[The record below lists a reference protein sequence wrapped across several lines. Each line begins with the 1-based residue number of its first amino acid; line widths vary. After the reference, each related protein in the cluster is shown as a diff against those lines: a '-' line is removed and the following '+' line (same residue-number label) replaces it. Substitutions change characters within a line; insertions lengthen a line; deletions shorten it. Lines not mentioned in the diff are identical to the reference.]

1 MAMTETDPT
10 FRAAMRSLIGERWGV
25 VWRTIPAA
33 ADPDNLEAVHDIRVA
48 SRRLRA
54 AMDVATGA
62 FPAGWYAPLHRTA
75 KEITAAL
82 GEVRD
87 RDVLIQHLA
96 AELERSPMHEKPGI
110 ALLIDRVERQRAK
123 ARTAMTAYLRDL
135 TTNGT
140 PEETIRRFGSSADP
154 QSPVAPVAPRE
165 RGR

>member
-1 MAMTETDPT
+1 MTEGDQT
-10 FRAAMRSLIGERWGV
+10 FRETMRALIGERWGV

-33 ADPDNLEAVHDIRVA
+33 ADPDDLEAVHDIRVA

-87 RDVLIQHLA
+87 RDVLIQHLT
-96 AELERSPMHEKPGI
+96 AELEQAPPHEKPGI
-110 ALLIDRVERQRAK
+110 ALLIERVERQRAK
-123 ARTAMTAYLRDL
+123 ARVVMAAYLREL
-135 TTNGT
+135 TTGGV
-140 PEETIRRFGSSADP
+140 PAETVRRFGSAADP
-154 QSPVAPVAPRE
+154 ATPVEATAPKE